1 MGGKKINLSDRVPVD
16 LLAPLGFLLFA
27 VPEALLH
34 LLAQVPADSP
44 LVEAKL
50 LRQLGSGLKDPLDS
64 IDDVPAPQSQAAADL
79 QIDQC
84 AC

>member
-1 MGGKKINLSDRVPVD
+1 MGGKKINLPDRVPVD
-16 LLAPLGFLLFA
+16 LFAPLGFLLLA
-27 VPEALLH
+27 VPKALLY
-34 LLAQVPADSP
+34 LLVQVPTDSP

-50 LRQLGSGLKDPLDS
+50 LRQLCGGLKDPLDS
-64 IDDVPAPQSQAAADL
+64 INDVPAPQSEAAADL